1 MAIDPGSAIA
11 AYAKA
16 ASAKTSPGASA
27 GAEAGGLDDFGTLL
41 SEALSDAVKTAKT
54 SEAQMAAGAAGK
66 GDLIDVVTAVTA
78 AETTLETVIAV
89 RDRVIAAYQEVM
101 KMPV

>member
-16 ASAKTSPGASA
+16 AGTKGAA
-27 GAEAGGLDDFGTLL
+27 GVAAQGEGGAADFGAMLQD
-41 SEALSDAVKTAKT
+41 ALSNAVQTAKT
-54 SEAQMAAGAAGK
+54 SEVQMTAGAAGK
-66 GDLIDVVTAVTA
+66 GELIDVVTAVTA
-78 AETTLETVIAV
+78 AEVTLETVIAV